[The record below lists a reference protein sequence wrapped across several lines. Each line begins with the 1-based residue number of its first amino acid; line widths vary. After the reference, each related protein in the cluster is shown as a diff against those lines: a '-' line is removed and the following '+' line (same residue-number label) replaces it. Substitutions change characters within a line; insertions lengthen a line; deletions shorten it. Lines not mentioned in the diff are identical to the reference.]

1 MQQLSLLETSLPV
14 NRTVAVWAT
23 LDDEQQALV
32 VAVLARLIARLTAA
46 QSNVTVTADKDKN
59 HE

>member
-14 NRTVAVWAT
+14 NRGAAVWAT
-23 LDDEQQALV
+23 LDDERRALV

-46 QSNVTVTADKDKN
+46 RSNVTVTADKDEN